1 MRRAPALVAHLAAT
15 VSAQRAVI
23 EQILSR
29 ADRLDDP
36 RVLHDLRVALR
47 RTAAVARLTRGIPD
61 PGSGDP
67 LRLAARNL
75 RRSLSPSRTREVCA
89 ALLAVRFRRDPGR
102 RKAAATLAERIGPK
116 PKESRPRRRA
126 GDRRLLLLRRAF
138 ALRDA
143 ELARLA
149 RPFSFLGGG
158 ASDAELAARVRR
170 RLRKKRRR
178 LLAVGVPNPDAVHA
192 ARIAAKDLRYA
203 LEFVREIVPGVPELL
218 RVFQA
223 FQDTAGN
230 AHDRIELIALVEGFS
245 KRGSPALRRAASRL
259 LPALRLDAE
268 RAVRRAQAAYRR
280 LAARLEEIRLTFE

>member
-1 MRRAPALVAHLAAT
+1 MTRVPALVAHLAAT
-15 VSAQRAVI
+15 VSAQRTAI
-23 EQILSR
+23 EQVLSR

-67 LRLAARNL
+67 LRLTARNL

-89 ALLAVRFRRDPGR
+89 ALLAVRFRRDPVR
-102 RKAAATLAERIGPK
+102 RKAAAALAERIAPK
-116 PKESRPRRRA
+116 PKETRPRRRA

-178 LLAVGVPNPDAVHA
+178 LLAAGVPDPAALHA

-203 LEFVREIVPGVPELL
+203 LEFVRDIVPGVPEILKA
-218 RVFQA
+218 FQA
-223 FQDTAGN
+223 FQDTAGD

-245 KRGSPALRRAASRL
+245 KRGSPPLRRAARTL

-268 RAVRRAQAAYRR
+268 RAVRRAQAAYRL
-280 LAARLEEIRLTFE
+280 LAARLEVTRMTFE